1 MFLKLSCNDMSHI
14 GSDCIFSLFSDAI
27 FVFSQFQQFCNASKK
42 KILHISFYNTDIF
55 TAVFPKSVKFWETK
69 LMTQS
74 WMVLFDLV
82 TGHVLTNVKKVLIVL
97 VSFTQVSLCCE
108 KCLNCFLEFQIKWW
122 EWFFCCEPNRLRKN
136 FNVEKHL
143 TEQKP
148 P

>member
-1 MFLKLSCNDMSHI
+1 MICPTLGQIVYFLCFLM
-14 GSDCIFSLFSDAI
+14 LFLFFLNFNN
-27 FVFSQFQQFCNASKK
+27 FVMLQK

-74 WMVLFDLV
+74 WMVLCDLV